1 MQRDKEKA
9 GAEMP
14 LSFLLF
20 FDKMK
25 LQLQVANVQKQVGS
39 IYMLPDLK

>member
-1 MQRDKEKA
+1 MT
-9 GAEMP
+9 GVEMP
-14 LSFLLF
+14 LFF
-20 FDKMK
+20 FDIFDKMK